1 MIPHLTCH
9 LESRQAKYS
18 RVELPEDPTMVFVI
32 PMFLALLMAV
42 AAMIALGV
50 FALRESDMMA
60 VFHEDTDAARSSR
73 TTR

>member
-1 MIPHLTCH
+1 MIPHSTCH

-50 FALRESDMMA
+50 FALRESEMMA
-60 VFHEDTDAARSSR
+60 VFHEDTDSSHR
-73 TTR
+73 GSINR